1 MLKFTKKI
9 PYECPTR
16 AFIGEI
22 YKKKVSE
29 WFFSL
34 DVIKLFTL
42 QKSLQKFWPFGL
54 SFLKTTGPKSPK
66 KYEYPIFPWL
76 WLLWLPSKNENK
88 KRIMKQ
94 KCYPESR
101 KKKLK
106 TKKIIIRSWISEKKI
121 QTIFLIAWVVAHN
134 VPLKLHL
141 LNAW

>member
-9 PYECPTR
+9 PYECPSLCPHRLGHSLGKFT
-16 AFIGEI
+16 
-22 YKKKVSE
+22 KKVSE

-88 KRIMKQ
+88 KRIMKE

-101 KKKLK
+101 KKNLK
-106 TKKIIIRSWISEKKI
+106 QKKIIRSWISEKKN
-121 QTIFLIAWVVAHN
+121 TNNLFDCLSCCS
-134 VPLKLHL
+134 
-141 LNAW
+141 